1 MHYGFN
7 CFWREIL
14 MSLDE
19 EKKKLWETVLD
30 KNKILKKDEEELP
43 RDPRSQIDKI
53 YEQLDIDKQYE
64 EARREKGETDEEKP
78 LC

>member
-1 MHYGFN
+1 
-7 CFWREIL
+7 

-19 EKKKLWETVLD
+19 EKKKKLWETVLD
-30 KNKILKKDEEELP
+30 KNKILKKGEDDLP
-43 RDPRSQIDKI
+43 NDPRVQIDKV

-64 EARREKGETDEEKP
+64 EARREKGDPPEEKP

>member
-1 MHYGFN
+1 
-7 CFWREIL
+7 

-19 EKKKLWETVLD
+19 EKKKLWKSVLD
-30 KNKILKKDEEELP
+30 KNKILKKEEDEP
-43 RDPRSQIDKI
+43 PKDPRSQVDKV

-64 EARREKGETDEEKP
+64 EARRGKGDPPEEKP

>member
-1 MHYGFN
+1 
-7 CFWREIL
+7 

-19 EKKKLWETVLD
+19 EKKKLWKSVFD
-30 KNKILKKDEEELP
+30 KSRIVKNKEDEP
-43 RDPRSQIDKI
+43 PQDPRSQVDKV

-64 EARREKGETDEEKP
+64 DARKEKGDLPEEKP